1 MKPSIHP
8 LPDPEDRPLTATTTE
23 ARKLQ
28 DEAMIKALCYA
39 DIFDFPLR
47 LDEVIRFAPN
57 AAITIDEAHE
67 RLNSDGP
74 LAGIVKR
81 CDDLYYLEG
90 RGDNCQ
96 RRLDREAES
105 RQQLEIALRRLI
117 PLQGIPFLRAAS
129 ITGALA
135 ALNSPAGDDVD
146 LLIVSSRGRTWTA
159 FFFLRLWR
167 RFSHNPDICF
177 NVFISE
183 GDLVFRSQN
192 LFYARE
198 ILGAL
203 PVFNNGAYDKFIDAN
218 RWIFDIF
225 PSWSPTTDRGRYR
238 LPVSPLWRRRQRML
252 ERVLSGPFGELVEY
266 LVHRIQ
272 VKNLV
277 SLASETSM
285 RMRRNRIKL
294 HKHDNRSPILDKYE
308 QRINTWTS
316 KYRELSGESTVKPVD

>member
-8 LPDPEDRPLTATTTE
+8 LPDPEDRPLAITTPE

-39 DIFDFPLR
+39 DIFDFPLKME
-47 LDEVIRFAPN
+47 EVVRFAPDVG
-57 AAITIDEAHE
+57 ITIDEAYE
-67 RLNSDGP
+67 RLNSEGP
-74 LAGIVKR
+74 LSGVIKR
-81 CDDLYYLEG
+81 CDDFYFLEG

-105 RQQLEIALRRLI
+105 RQQLEIALRQLI
-117 PLQGIPFLRAAS
+117 PLQGIPFLRAAA

-159 FFFLRLWR
+159 YFFLRLWR

-183 GDLVFRSQN
+183 GDLVFRNQN

-203 PVFNNGAYDKFIDAN
+203 PVFNNGAYDKFVDAN
-218 RWIFDIF
+218 RWIFNIF
-225 PSWSPTTDRGRYR
+225 PSWSPSADRSRYR

-252 ERVLSGPFGELVEY
+252 ERVLSGPFGDLVEY
-266 LVHRIQ
+266 VVNKVQ

-277 SLASETSM
+277 SSATETSM

-294 HKHDNRSPILDKYE
+294 HKRDNRSPILDKYE

-316 KYRELSGESTVKPVD
+316 KYRELSGESPVKPVS